1 MISRIAEGKAYM
13 GTFPFGWVREFEDD
27 NWQLLWNSETSI
39 LYAKGINTKTVVNIG
54 QSLNWQEAKNLAI
67 RVQNEPQVYL
77 NIVED

>member
-1 MISRIAEGKAYM
+1 M

-54 QSLNWQEAKNLAI
+54 HSLNWQEAKNLAL